1 MDQGETMAMLRRL
14 LLLLPLALALALP
27 AGAAPAYKAKPEDI
41 LYLQLASGRITITM
55 RPDAAPLHVA
65 RIRQL
70 VRRGFYDGLAF
81 HRVLKGFLVQT
92 GDPRGNGAGGS
103 GRYLMLEP
111 SDLPHE
117 RGTVSMAR
125 GMHKDSAD
133 SQFFILMRAEPQL
146 DRKYTVWGKVTQ
158 GMDLVDRLKT
168 GDMKKDG
175 RVTDPD
181 RIVRA
186 WIAADGEG
194 KPAPAAPQPQKK

>member
-1 MDQGETMAMLRRL
+1 MLRRL

-27 AGAAPAYKAKPEDI
+27 AGAAPTYKPKPEDI
-41 LYLQLASGRITITM
+41 LYLDLAGGRITITM
-55 RPDAAPLHVA
+55 RPDVAPLHVA

-81 HRVLKGFLVQT
+81 HRVLKGYLAQT
-92 GDPRGNGAGGS
+92 GDPRGNGAGGT
-103 GRYLMLEP
+103 GRYLMLEA

-146 DRKYTVWGKVTQ
+146 NRKYTVWGKVTQ
-158 GMDLVDRLKT
+158 GMELIDRLKT
-168 GDMKKDG
+168 GDVKKDG
-175 RVTDPD
+175 RVTEPD
-181 RIVRA
+181 RIIRA
-186 WIAADGEG
+186 WLAVDGEA
-194 KPAPAAPQPQKK
+194 KPAPTAPQPQKK